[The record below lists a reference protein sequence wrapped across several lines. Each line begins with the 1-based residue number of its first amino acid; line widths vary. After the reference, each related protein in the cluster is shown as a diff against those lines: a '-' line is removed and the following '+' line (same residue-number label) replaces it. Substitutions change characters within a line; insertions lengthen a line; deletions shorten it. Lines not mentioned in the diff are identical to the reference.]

1 MAIKEKV
8 SIILEASVRALGR
21 EIEEKTRGKTERD
34 NKFRNPRM
42 SLHEKWM
49 RPQLAFPKAKQEA
62 ISPQQKKKKPL
73 KVRLNETQEE
83 LRIEKEAREELDKE
97 NTKLKE
103 ENTKLKEENTKLKE
117 ERNFFIKELD
127 KMEQLRCCE
136 MKLYKALHHE
146 EVYKMKMET
155 ENLRATLKM
164 EEQEKF
170 KHLEQAMDLER
181 EQWRQEREKL
191 LIDKENVRMQHD
203 DMEKQKLE
211 IEATWKEHND
221 CWIKKTS
228 RMLDMIED
236 KREMI
241 DKLKRMVE
249 VLQKEAEVKKH
260 GIMDELKMP
269 SKNKQNRFFPQFFQ
283 KNKIREEEQ
292 IMETER
298 LVLQQ
303 KESMAKQDNM
313 AYVMEAILKEMNE
326 MKWSLAEKEGIELE
340 YEKERKKF
348 QAEKE
353 MFTIKLEKQTKN
365 LEEERKRCN
374 ILESSWREHSD
385 QLEQKIMEKDRL
397 LEKRTKE
404 MEVLKRTMEAQ
415 QIKYA
420 QALKKEKEVL
430 MEEKNKPKRRPV
442 DEKEMEVTESTK
454 PREET
459 EENMVMDIVLER
471 EEDMEMVKSSRE
483 GHGDNY
489 ESGA

>member
-1 MAIKEKV
+1 
-8 SIILEASVRALGR
+8 
-21 EIEEKTRGKTERD
+21 
-34 NKFRNPRM
+34 M

-62 ISPQQKKKKPL
+62 VSPQQQKKKKPL

-103 ENTKLKEENTKLKE
+103 E
-117 ERNFFIKELD
+117 RNFFIKELD
-127 KMEQLRCCE
+127 KMEQLRCSE

-170 KHLEQAMDLER
+170 KRLEQAMDLER

-221 CWIKKTS
+221 CWMKKTS
-228 RMLDMIED
+228 TMLDMIED
-236 KREMI
+236 KSEMI

-249 VLQKEAEVKKH
+249 VLQKEAEMKKH

-269 SKNKQNRFFPQFFQ
+269 SKNKQNNFFTRFFQ
-283 KNKIREEEQ
+283 KKKIREEEQ
-292 IMETER
+292 VMEIES
-298 LVLQQ
+298 LVLHQ
-303 KESMAKQDNM
+303 KESRAKQDNM

-326 MKWSLAEKEGIELE
+326 MKGSLAEKEGIELE
-340 YEKERKKF
+340 YEKERKQF

-353 MFTIKLEKQTKN
+353 RFTIKLEKQTKN

-374 ILESSWREHSD
+374 ILVSSWREHSD

-397 LEKRTKE
+397 LEKKNKE
-404 MEVLKRTMEAQ
+404 TEVLKRTMEAQ
-415 QIKYA
+415 QIKNA

-430 MEEKNKPKRRPV
+430 MEEKDKPKRRPV

-454 PREET
+454 PREEP

-471 EEDMEMVKSSRE
+471 KEDMEMVKGSRE
-483 GHGDNY
+483 GHEGNN

>member
-1 MAIKEKV
+1 M
-8 SIILEASVRALGR
+8 
-21 EIEEKTRGKTERD
+21 
-34 NKFRNPRM
+34 
-42 SLHEKWM
+42 
-49 RPQLAFPKAKQEA
+49 QQ
-62 ISPQQKKKKPL
+62 QQKKKKPL

-103 ENTKLKEENTKLKE
+103 E
-117 ERNFFIKELD
+117 RNFFIKELD
-127 KMEQLRCCE
+127 KMEQLRCSE

-170 KHLEQAMDLER
+170 KRLEQAMDLER

-221 CWIKKTS
+221 CWMKKTS
-228 RMLDMIED
+228 TMLDMIED
-236 KREMI
+236 KSEMI

-249 VLQKEAEVKKH
+249 VLQKEAEMKKH

-269 SKNKQNRFFPQFFQ
+269 SKNKQNNFFTRFFQ
-283 KNKIREEEQ
+283 KKKIREEEQ
-292 IMETER
+292 VMEIES
-298 LVLQQ
+298 LVLHQ
-303 KESMAKQDNM
+303 KESRAKQDNM

-326 MKWSLAEKEGIELE
+326 MKGSLAEKEGIELE
-340 YEKERKKF
+340 YEKERKQF

-353 MFTIKLEKQTKN
+353 RFTIKLEKQTKN

-374 ILESSWREHSD
+374 ILVSSWREHSD

-397 LEKRTKE
+397 LEKKNKE
-404 MEVLKRTMEAQ
+404 TEVLKRTMEAQ
-415 QIKYA
+415 QIKNA

-430 MEEKNKPKRRPV
+430 MEEKDKPKRRPV

-454 PREET
+454 PREEP

-471 EEDMEMVKSSRE
+471 KEDMEMVKGSRE
-483 GHGDNY
+483 GHEGNN